1 MPNTA
6 MTARAAAIMEQPGSW
21 RIVDVEPGEPRTGE
35 VLVRFKAAGLCHSD
49 AHAASGAMPVS
60 KLPLI
65 GGHEGAGVVEEV
77 GPGVDRLAPGDRV
90 AAQFVPSCGR
100 CPNCRRGRMNMCDLA
115 MLGLAGSM
123 ADGTYRARVDGREA
137 GQMTMLGTFAER
149 AVVPQYSLVPI
160 PDGVSFE
167 AAALVSCGVLTG
179 WGSAVNA
186 AGVGAGD
193 TVIVMGTGGVGMN
206 ALQGAAARGA
216 AHVIAVDPVPF
227 KREAAREFGATAA
240 FGTMAEA
247 ADHARLATGGQGADS
262 AIVCVG
268 NLDPGHVA
276 EAVAAI
282 GRGSTVVVTGIGDAS
297 EVGVPISLWELAMT
311 EKRIQGTLYGTH
323 TPGDGIPRLLEM
335 YKAGRLKLDEL
346 ITRRYKLEEIGAAY
360 EDLHAGRIIRGVV
373 LHGGEDGAS

>member
-1 MPNTA
+1 MPDATL
-6 MTARAAAIMEQPGSW
+6 TARAAVLMEQPGSW
-21 RIVDVEPGEPRTGE
+21 QVVDVDLAEPRAGE
-35 VLVRFKAAGLCHSD
+35 VRVRFKAAGLCHSD

-60 KLPLI
+60 RLPLI

-90 AAQFVPSCGR
+90 AAQFVPSCGH

-115 MLGLAGSM
+115 VFGLAGSM
-123 ADGTYRARVDGREA
+123 PDGTFRARVQGRDA

-160 PDGVSFE
+160 PDGVSYE
-167 AAALVSCGVLTG
+167 AAALVSCGVVTG

-186 AGVGAGD
+186 AGVGYGD

-216 AHVIAVDPVPF
+216 AHVIAVDPVAF
-227 KREAAREFGATAA
+227 KREAATGFGATAA
-240 FGTMAEA
+240 VATMAEA
-247 ADHARLATGGQGADS
+247 ADHARLVTGGQGADA

-268 NLDPGHVA
+268 NLEPDHVA
-276 EAVAAI
+276 EAFAAI

-297 EVGVPISLWELAMT
+297 EVGLPINLWEMAMT
-311 EKRIQGTLYGTH
+311 EKRIQGTLYGMD

-346 ITRRYKLEEIGAAY
+346 ITRRYKLDEIGAAY
-360 EDLHAGRIIRGVV
+360 QDLHEGRIIRGVV
-373 LHGGEDGAS
+373 LHED